1 MSISG
6 VSYQQANQVY
16 QNSQQVKTENRKET
30 GKTASKSDT
39 VKVSEWK
46 PVSEGSSL
54 TPTTKAGYGTVV
66 GNVELS
72 DKAKAYYDK
81 LKNKFHGMDFILV
94 SKDMKSQVE
103 ANASAYGNASKPV
116 VLIDEE
122 KLERMATDENF
133 RKKYEGLIAMSQSK
147 LMSAKN
153 SLLSSGAKVKN
164 FGMRIGEDGRASFFA
179 TVEKANTAQT
189 KALQKR
195 QEAKKAEK
203 AKAKKKAE
211 KEAKEERIEKRK
223 DEKTEKAKESEQAEQ
238 QQPDYLEFEADTIED
253 LVDAVSRYAYDSTE
267 RNVLTKAESEVGQS
281 FDFRG

>member
-6 VSYQQANQVY
+6 VSYQQVNQVY
-16 QNSQQVKTENRKET
+16 QNTRQAKIENRKET

-39 VKVSEWK
+39 VKVSDWK
-46 PVSEGSSL
+46 PVSEESSL
-54 TPTTKAGYGTVV
+54 APTTKAGYGTVV

-72 DKAKAYYDK
+72 DKAKSYYDK

-103 ANASAYGNASKPV
+103 ANASAYGNANKPV

-122 KLERMATDENF
+122 KLEKMATDENF

-153 SLLSSGAKVKN
+153 SLISSGAKVKN

-203 AKAKKKAE
+203 AKEKKKAE
-211 KEAKEERIEKRK
+211 KEAREERIEKRK
-223 DEKTEKAKESEQAEQ
+223 DEETEKAEKAEQ
-238 QQPDYLEFEADTIED
+238 QQPEYLEFEADTIED
-253 LVDAVSRYAYDSTE
+253 LVDAVSGYAYDSTE

>member
-16 QNSQQVKTENRKET
+16 QNSRQVKTEKRKET
-30 GKTASKSDT
+30 GKTASKSGT
-39 VKVSEWK
+39 VKVSDWK
-46 PVSEGSSL
+46 PVSEESSL
-54 TPTTKAGYGTVV
+54 APTTKAGYGTVV

-72 DKAKAYYDK
+72 DKAKTYYDK

-122 KLERMATDENF
+122 KLEKMATDENF

-147 LMSAKN
+147 LMRAKN
-153 SLLSSGAKVKN
+153 SLISSGANVRN

-179 TVEKANTAQT
+179 AVEKANTAQT

-195 QEAKKAEK
+195 QEAQKAEK
-203 AKAKKKAE
+203 AKEKKKAE
-211 KEAKEERIEKRK
+211 KEAREERIEKRK
-223 DEKTEKAKESEQAEQ
+223 DEKTEKAEKAEEQ
-238 QQPDYLEFEADTIED
+238 QPEYLEFETDTIED
-253 LVDAVSRYAYDSTE
+253 LVDAVSGYVYDSTE
-267 RNVLTKAESEVGQS
+267 RNVLTKAESEVGQK